1 MSTAML
7 GPRRSKAY
15 DSRFAVMDRVAPG
28 MVCGLV
34 WSCIMDRF
42 TPYPGSETPT
52 YTQVSDPASDSA
64 GMAASSSA
72 SAAISS
78 SSRCCGSVCRASA
91 GDMPK

>member
-15 DSRFAVMDRVAPG
+15 DIRFAVMDRAVPG

-42 TPYPGSETPT
+42 TP
-52 YTQVSDPASDSA
+52 
-64 GMAASSSA
+64 
-72 SAAISS
+72 
-78 SSRCCGSVCRASA
+78 
-91 GDMPK
+91 